1 MFRYCPAQNL
11 ILGYCWW
18 KWCCS
23 IPGRP
28 SPAPGTP
35 VPPSGWKTFLI
46 KHIQVLIFCQI
57 SLSLV
62 FVQISPDLQLQL
74 QQPGLLGD
82 EGEGAQTPLSEKI
95 GKRLPIKLIFLTSSI
110 LFFLGRQT
118 CSDYLIVHL
127 DIFSTRLIEEGG
139 IQILLTLLLSGTG
152 NLENNPRPVK
162 ESSVRMRQLGLEVGE
177 LLSHLV

>member
-1 MFRYCPAQNL
+1 M
-11 ILGYCWW
+11 
-18 KWCCS
+18 
-23 IPGRP
+23 
-28 SPAPGTP
+28 
-35 VPPSGWKTFLI
+35 
-46 KHIQVLIFCQI
+46 IFVKY
-57 SLSLV
+57 LLVLV

-95 GKRLPIKLIFLTSSI
+95 GKRLQIKLIFLTPSS
-110 LFFLGRQT
+110 FYFLGRQT
-118 CSDYLIVHL
+118 CSDYLVVLL
-127 DIFSTRLIEEGG
+127 DIFLTRLIEEGG

-177 LLSHLV
+177 FLSHLVW